1 MAWMS
6 TGTQAVALT
15 GLRDLTCTAM
25 PLTVNRLTLRYVSDT
40 YSLELQ

>member
-1 MAWMS
+1 MTWIS
-6 TGTQAVALT
+6 TGTRAVTLT
-15 GLRDLTCTAM
+15 GLRDLTCAAM